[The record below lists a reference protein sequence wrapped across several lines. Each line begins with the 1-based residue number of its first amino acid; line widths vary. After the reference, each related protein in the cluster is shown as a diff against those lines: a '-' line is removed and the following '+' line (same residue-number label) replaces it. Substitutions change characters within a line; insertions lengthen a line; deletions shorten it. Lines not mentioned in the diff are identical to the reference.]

1 MAVDPSIQLAAR
13 VLGALVFGTAV
24 YGKMRHR
31 AEYFGVVANYR
42 LLSEYL
48 VIPVAWLVLGLE
60 ALAVLSFVSGSLI
73 LWGAWLAALL
83 LSGFAAA
90 IAINL
95 ARGRKAI
102 DCGCFQSALRQPL
115 RSVLVARNLLLAAA
129 ILPLVE
135 SSALDPSVLQWLDGL
150 AAGVVLFVLY
160 RTLDRLTALR
170 SAAES
175 TRTRFA

>member
-1 MAVDPSIQLAAR
+1 
-13 VLGALVFGTAV
+13 
-24 YGKMRHR
+24 
-31 AEYFGVVANYR
+31 
-42 LLSEYL
+42 
-48 VIPVAWLVLGLE
+48 
-60 ALAVLSFVSGSLI
+60 LI

-115 RSVLVARNLLLAAA
+115 RIVLVARNLLLVAA

-135 SSALDPSVLQWLDGL
+135 SSAPDPSVLQWLDGL

-170 SAAES
+170 SVAES
-175 TRTRFA
+175 TRTRFT

>member
-31 AEYFGVVANYR
+31 AEFFGVVANYR
-42 LLSEYL
+42 LLSESL
-48 VIPVAWLVLGLE
+48 VTPVAWLVMGLE
-60 ALAVLSFVSGSLI
+60 ALVVLSFVSGSLI
-73 LWGAWLAALL
+73 LLGAWLAALL

-95 ARGRKAI
+95 ARGRKVI

-115 RSVLVARNLLLAAA
+115 RIVLVSRNLLLVAA
-129 ILPLVE
+129 ILPLLE
-135 SSALDPSVLQWLDGL
+135 SSARGPSVLQWLDGL

-160 RTLDRLTALR
+160 RTLDRLTALG

-175 TRTRFA
+175 TRVRFA